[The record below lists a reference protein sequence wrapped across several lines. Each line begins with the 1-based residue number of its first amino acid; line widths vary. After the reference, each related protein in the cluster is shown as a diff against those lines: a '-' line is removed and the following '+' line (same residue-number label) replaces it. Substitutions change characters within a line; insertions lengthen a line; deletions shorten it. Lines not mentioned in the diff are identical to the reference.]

1 VEKHVLIVRT
11 QENGSLTV
19 DEWPD
24 ELWFT
29 PEFLEHADPAI
40 VRREGESIVI
50 KVSNGEAEYVIERY
64 PDGNPYVIA
73 AKKRR
78 EVVDGQLPAQTGNS
92 GMGEEVQ

>member
-1 VEKHVLIVRT
+1 MTDHMLIA
-11 QENGSLTV
+11 QEHEDGSLTV

-29 PEFLEHADPAI
+29 PYFLERADPSI
-40 VRREGESIVI
+40 VQREGESIVI
-50 KVSNGEAEYVIERY
+50 KVSNGEAEYKIERY

-78 EVVDGQLPAQTGNS
+78 EVVA
-92 GMGEEVQ
+92 E